1 MREVSQADE
10 RRKDSG
16 QNLAYAVLW
25 HICGLY
31 VYTYNDSVLFKGA
44 GKQNR
49 CRRYGA
55 VEHMGHDTADARLF
69 YRKYSIVY
77 TIWAFVSAGFKNWMR
92 WFTIPVGAFISASIE
107 YTQLITGRGYCQLD
121 DFVTNTAGA
130 AIGFLF
136 I

>member
-1 MREVSQADE
+1 MREE
-10 RRKDSG
+10 KDSG
-16 QNLAYAVLW
+16 QNLAYAVLR
-25 HICGLY
+25 HLCGLY
-31 VYTYNDSVLFKGA
+31 VYAYNDSVLFKGA

-49 CRRYGA
+49 RRRYGA
-55 VEHMGHDTADARLF
+55 VEHMGHDTSDARLF

-77 TIWAFVSAGFKNWMR
+77 TIWAFISTGFKNWMR
-92 WFTIPVGAFISASIE
+92 WFTIPVGALISAAIE
-107 YTQLITGRGYCQLD
+107 YTQLVTGRGYCQLD